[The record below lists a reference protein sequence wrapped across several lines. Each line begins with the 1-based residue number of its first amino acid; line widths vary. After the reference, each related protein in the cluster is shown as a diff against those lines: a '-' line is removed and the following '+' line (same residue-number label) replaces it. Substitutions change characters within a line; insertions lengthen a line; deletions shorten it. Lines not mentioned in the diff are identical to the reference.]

1 MFILA
6 AVCNTSGVTHGTQK
20 KQNQQHL
27 NTFSLKRPS
36 SVFLWKRSRLF
47 SESIVRFATSPY
59 VRLQSSTFEAQRS
72 AAVAAAYVA
81 PLHDTNDTAVERE
94 DERKHATH

>member
-36 SVFLWKRSRLF
+36 SVFFWKRSRLF
-47 SESIVRFATSPY
+47 SESTVRFATSPD

-81 PLHDTNDTAVERE
+81 PLHDTAAVERE
-94 DERKHATH
+94 DEREHATH